1 MFARVSRFDVL
12 SERIQ
17 QEYQAIAEHVI
28 PALEMQNGY
37 SCGLLLANS
46 QQGKLLAV
54 RQTSRP
60 TRSTSDDW
68 IIHNL
73 NRTREKALGS
83 AG

>member
-1 MFARVSRFDVL
+1 MFARVSHFDVRSDL
-12 SERIQ
+12 IQ
-17 QEYQAIAEHVI
+17 QAYRAIVERVM
-28 PALEMQNGY
+28 PALEMHDCYGDVV
-37 SCGLLLANS
+37 LLASS

-73 NRTREKALGS
+73 NRTREEALGS